1 MTKLNEQVKKEL
13 NGWDFDLQASVYIG
27 SIDDFVDVDYSLKVI
42 DAEDLANDLDIVNSL
57 NALAVTV
64 IDDAGKLRDDVLD
77 MVYEAL
83 SNHPYDK
90 ELSGVESLFEI
101 KEI

>member
-13 NGWDFDLQASVYIG
+13 NGWDFNLQASAYIG
-27 SIDDFVDVDYSLKVI
+27 SIDDFVDVDYYLKVI

-57 NALAVTV
+57 NALTVT
-64 IDDAGKLRDDVLD
+64 DDAGKLRDDVLD

-90 ELSGVESLFEI
+90 ELSGVESLNY
-101 KEI
+101 

>member
-13 NGWDFDLQASVYIG
+13 NGWDFNLQASAYIG
-27 SIDDFVDVDYSLKVI
+27 SIDDFVDVDYYLKVI

-57 NALAVTV
+57 NALAVTDV
-64 IDDAGKLRDDVLD
+64 DAAGKLRDDVLD

-90 ELSGVESLFEI
+90 ELSGAESLNY
-101 KEI
+101 